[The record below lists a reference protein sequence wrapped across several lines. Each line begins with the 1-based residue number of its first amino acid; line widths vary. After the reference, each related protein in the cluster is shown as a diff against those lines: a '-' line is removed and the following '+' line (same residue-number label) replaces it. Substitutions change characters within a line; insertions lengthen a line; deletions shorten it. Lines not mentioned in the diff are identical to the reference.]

1 MKLDKYKQA
10 VLDAYTSTTSN
21 IFVSATAGSGKS
33 YLLLRILEATPSYKD
48 VLFVAF
54 NKAIVEDLDRKVMGR
69 AEVKTIHSKAFST
82 LLKNKRCRFK
92 LSKWRDYAICRKY
105 VYAGLNMEEKK
116 MNHRIMNISA
126 IYNLMRINLVGIEE
140 EERLREICVRW
151 DVDFDDS
158 YYKEL
163 KQFVREVNHDINDLK
178 VKELEIDFTDQLY
191 LTWKYIPEGLF
202 PKYDVILCDEAQD
215 LNPLQRELIL
225 RMLKP
230 HGRLVVVG
238 DESQCIFSFQG
249 SSVDSFHLLRD
260 RPNTITLPL
269 SMTYRC
275 PKKVV
280 ELASKYSDNIEAMED
295 APDGVVRP
303 GTLDE
308 VMPGDY
314 LICRNNLPLV
324 EAFIALMQ
332 KGKRATIMGRDYGEG
347 LLRLLDRVERPED
360 LITIL
365 QEKRQELLDRGII
378 NFKANEGFI
387 ALAEKVE
394 IIRILHSRMGGLD
407 EVRRTVTTLFSNDHE
422 EGDVI
427 LSTIHKSKGLE
438 ADRVFILGFDELIP
452 SEYAT
457 TELELYGERCLQF
470 VAVTRAKK
478 ELIFIPY
485 KTKERNVR
493 KETETVR
500 ANGGL

>member
-10 VLDAYTSTTSN
+10 VLDAYVSTTSN
-21 IFVSATAGSGKS
+21 IFVNASAGTGKTT
-33 YLLLRILEATPSYKD
+33 LLLRLLEVTPSYKD
-48 VLFVAF
+48 SLFLAF
-54 NKAIVEDLDRKVMGR
+54 NRSIVEELQSRVMGR

-82 LLKNKRCRFK
+82 LLKNKKCRFK

-105 VYAGLNMEEKK
+105 VYAGTNMDEKK

-126 IYNLMRINLVGIEE
+126 IYNFMRINLVGIEDE
-140 EERLREICVRW
+140 EKLREICLRW
-151 DVDFDDS
+151 DVDFDDN

-163 KQFVREVNHDINDLK
+163 KQFVKEVNHDINDLK

-191 LTWKYIPEGLF
+191 LTWKYIPADWF

-230 HGRLVVVG
+230 NGRLVVVG
-238 DESQCIFSFQG
+238 DYFQAIYGFQG
-249 SSVDSFHLLRD
+249 SSVDSFRAFEEM
-260 RPNTITLPL
+260 PNTVSLPL

-280 ELASKYSDNIEAMED
+280 ELASKYSDCIEAPDD

-324 EAFIALMQ
+324 EAFITLMQ

-347 LLRLLDRVERPED
+347 LLRLLDRVERMED

-365 QEKRQELLDRGII
+365 QEKRQELLDRGIT
-378 NFKANEGFI
+378 NFKANESFI

-407 EVRRTVTTLFSNDHE
+407 EVRRTVTTLFSNDHK

-500 ANGGL
+500 ADGGL